1 MVIEVAAEGN
11 ATAHCGPNA
20 LTDSFGWFIQ
30 FLLAGLAFASLII
43 KRFCEPKTERRSWL
57 IWFYD
62 TSKQGVGACVV
73 HFANVYLAS
82 TYTGD
87 PCTWYIINFLLDS
100 TFGLIVIF
108 ICVRICQH
116 LAVERD
122 WPSINFGEYG
132 TPPLAQAWL
141 VQSVVYVGIM
151 IVEKLLVSALIQLD
165 IWDTV
170 SRIILAPVTN
180 PRLELA
186 LVVLVV
192 PFFVN
197 MLMFWITDNFL
208 MRRHESL
215 EVRSPPSRGRYCPY
229 QDRGDDDE
237 QVLLIDDGR
246 ENLQQRHP
254 SAGST
259 VT

>member
-1 MVIEVAAEGN
+1 MPFEMAIAGN
-11 ATAHCGPNA
+11 VTSHCAQNA
-20 LTDSFGWFIQ
+20 LTDGFGWFIQ

-43 KRFCEPKTERRSWL
+43 KRFCEPEHERRSWL

-62 TSKQGVGACVV
+62 TSKQGVGAMVV
-73 HFANVYLAS
+73 HFANVYLAT

-100 TFGLIVIF
+100 TVGLVIIF

-116 LAVERD
+116 LAVQKD

-132 TPPLAQAWL
+132 NPPVAQSWL
-141 VQSVVYVGIM
+141 VQSVVYVFIM
-151 IVEKLLVSALIQLD
+151 ILEKLVVSALIQLD
-165 IWDTV
+165 IWDRV
-170 SRIILAPVTN
+170 SQIILSPITN

-186 LVVLVV
+186 IVVLVI

-197 MLMFWITDNFL
+197 ALMFWITDNFL
-208 MRRHESL
+208 MRRRPGL
-215 EVRSPPSRGRYCPY
+215 ARSPARGRYCPY
-229 QDRGDDDE
+229 QDKLDDDE
-237 QVLLIDDGR
+237 QVLLMENGH

-254 SAGST
+254 SGGAT